1 MGNKLNK
8 IVFFPP
14 HRPHQQE
21 EYENDIFI
29 QSHSLKNNQVQ
40 IKTLI
45 QSESYPYLIISHG
58 NAEDIYSV
66 YDWVYNI
73 FSKQC
78 KINFVMYEYTGYGF
92 NQQNL
97 EPSEKSCY
105 DDIET
110 VYFYLTETLKIP
122 SKKIILFG
130 RSVGSG
136 PSCYLAEKYDV
147 GGLILNSGFL
157 SVFRVVIKLRFTFFG
172 DIFPNVD
179 RIKNIKCPVCVIH
192 SVKDEVVPF
201 YHAKKMYML
210 AKNKFEPLFID
221 GTSHNNIDVLSN
233 HVYVHMNKF
242 FRFLEEKE
250 NNGNNYENNDEINNE
265 NIEINDNN
273 IENEEK
279 E

>member
-1 MGNKLNK
+1 MGNNLNS

-29 QSHSLKNNQVQ
+29 QSHSTKNNQVQ

-45 QSESYPYLIISHG
+45 QDESYPYLIISHG

-78 KINFVMYEYTGYGF
+78 KINFVLYEYTGYGF

-97 EPSEKSCY
+97 SPSEKGCY

-157 SVFRVVIKLRFTFFG
+157 SVYRVVIKLRFTIFG

-179 RIKNIKCPVCVIH
+179 RIKNIKCPVCIIH

-210 AKNKFEPLFID
+210 SRNKFDPLFID

-233 HVYVHMNKF
+233 DVYVHMNKF
-242 FRFLEEKE
+242 FKYLEDNE
-250 NNGNNYENNDEINNE
+250 NVNDNNDNEINN
-265 NIEINDNN
+265 NDDNN
-273 IENEEK
+273 IENVNNEEN
-279 E
+279 